1 MQFERMIEKLQRE
14 VDLLVT
20 LVNNLDAFT
29 NSQTRKIAIT
39 HLLWFGWK
47 LILGFVVMIDGLD
60 SCEQNKMMHLLDAIS
75 ILFCSRQ
82 DVPFIVVLAIDP
94 NVVIS
99 SIQQNL
105 RVLSGSPV
113 EITGSD
119 YINNIVT
126 MPFFLDQASLRRT
139 PKGRNRSQ
147 YMQLPSSSTTNLF
160 RDRRRSETFKESRLS
175 LRDQWYFPYI
185 YKIILPMWI
194 IIFRRIISYYRF
206 SFCSKSNN
214 F

>member
-1 MQFERMIEKLQRE
+1 
-14 VDLLVT
+14 
-20 LVNNLDAFT
+20 
-29 NSQTRKIAIT
+29 
-39 HLLWFGWK
+39 
-47 LILGFVVMIDGLD
+47 MIDGLD

-185 YKIILPMWI
+185 YKIILPL
-194 IIFRRIISYYRF
+194 
-206 SFCSKSNN
+206 
-214 F
+214 